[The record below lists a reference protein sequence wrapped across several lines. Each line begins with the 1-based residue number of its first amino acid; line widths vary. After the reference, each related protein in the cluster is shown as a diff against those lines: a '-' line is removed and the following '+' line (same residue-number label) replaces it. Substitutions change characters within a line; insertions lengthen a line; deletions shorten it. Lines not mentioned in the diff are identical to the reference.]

1 MKPENNTEAAETVQ
15 IGVSQAVVQERL
27 VRHLLDALKRIAECE
42 DSPDIDIGGG
52 YQFGL
57 HCGVEDRGLRDRYE
71 GADYGYARG
80 VEATLE
86 WASNEA
92 KHALESMPNADA
104 IAPDPAPVKPDKI

>member
-1 MKPENNTEAAETVQ
+1 MSESQDLEAAETVQ
-15 IGVSQAVVQERL
+15 TTETPAVDLPRL

-42 DSPDIDIGGG
+42 YSPDIDIGGE

-57 HCGVEDRGLRDRYE
+57 HCGVEDRGLSDRYQS
-71 GADYGYARG
+71 ADFGYSRG

-92 KHALESMPNADA
+92 KHALDSLPN
-104 IAPDPAPVKPDKI
+104 V